1 MRLFTTIVM
10 DGTVFAAVL
19 FLISVGLTLVF
30 GVLRIL
36 NVAHGGLYAFGAFT
50 ATSLASWL
58 LGMGANP
65 YLSYLMLLL
74 APVIVGLI
82 AGPLIERVFLQRVYG
97 RAEAIQL
104 LLTFSIFLI
113 LDDLMKLIWGTKP
126 LFVSEPYT
134 LLGEFSLSGI
144 RYSWYQVLL
153 IVVAILFGGALVWA
167 VRGTRIG
174 KIVVSVI
181 NDREISQAIGINVN
195 RINMFSFT
203 LGAFCAALG
212 GALVAPTIAVAPGF
226 AVDATVLAFAFTLG
240 LLLLAFRRVVEPL
253 LMLAALVVTQAL
265 ASGQSISLDARLV
278 GMAAAGIALWRKA
291 PILVVIVV
299 AAAATALTRSFV

>member
-1 MRLFTTIVM
+1 MRTLTVILL
-10 DGTVFAAVL
+10 DGAVFGAVL

-36 NVAHGGLYAFGAFT
+36 NVSHGGLYAFGAYL
-50 ATSLASWL
+50 ATFLALRL
-58 LGMGANP
+58 LGIGGSP
-65 YLSYLMLLL
+65 YLTYAMLLVG
-74 APVIVGLI
+74 PVIVGLI

-134 LLGEFSLSGI
+134 LLGEFRIAGI
-144 RYSWYQVLL
+144 LYSWYQVLL
-153 IVVAILFGGALVWA
+153 IVVSVLFGGALVWA
-167 VRGTRIG
+167 VRGTRFG

-195 RINMFSFT
+195 RIYMVSFS
-203 LGAFCAALG
+203 LGAFSAALG
-212 GALVAPTIAVAPGF
+212 GALIAPTIAVVPGF
-226 AVDATVLAFAFTLG
+226 AVDATVLAFAVIAIGGMGSLEGAALGALIVG
-240 LLLLAFRRVVEPL
+240 LLR
-253 LMLAALVVTQAL
+253 AL
-265 ASGQSISLDARLV
+265 AVHLLPEAD
-278 GMAAAGIALWRKA
+278 
-291 PILVVIVV
+291 LVVIYLAMILVLVV
-299 AAAATALTRSFV
+299 RPQGLFGQVELRRI

>member
-1 MRLFTTIVM
+1 MRLLTTIVM

-50 ATSLASWL
+50 ATALVSWL
-58 LGMGANP
+58 LGTGANP
-65 YLSYLMLLL
+65 YLTYLMLPL
-74 APVIVGLI
+74 AAVIVGLI

-126 LFVSEPYT
+126 LFVSEAYT

-153 IVVAILFGGALVWA
+153 IVVAVLFGGILVWA

-174 KIVVSVI
+174 KIAVSVI

-195 RINMFSFT
+195 RVYVGSFT

-226 AVDATVLAFAFTLG
+226 AVDATVLAFAVIAIGGMGNLEGAALGALIVG
-240 LLLLAFRRVVEPL
+240 LLR
-253 LMLAALVVTQAL
+253 AL
-265 ASGQSISLDARLV
+265 AVHLLPEAD
-278 GMAAAGIALWRKA
+278 
-291 PILVVIVV
+291 LVVIYLAMILVLV
-299 AAAATALTRSFV
+299 IRPQGLFGQVELRRI

>member
-1 MRLFTTIVM
+1 MRLLTTILM
-10 DGTVFAAVL
+10 DGTVFAAIL

-36 NVAHGGLYAFGAFT
+36 NVAHGGLYAVGAFT
-50 ATSLASWL
+50 ATSLALAL
-58 LGMGANP
+58 LGIGANP
-65 YLSYLMLLL
+65 YLTYPVLLL
-74 APVIVGLI
+74 APVIVAVI

-126 LFVSEPYT
+126 MFVSDPYT

-195 RINMFSFT
+195 RINMVAFT
-203 LGAFCAALG
+203 VGAFCAALG
-212 GALVAPTIAVAPGF
+212 GALIAPTIAVAPGF
-226 AVDATVLAFAFTLG
+226 AVDATVLAFAVIAIGGMGNLEGAALGALIVG
-240 LLLLAFRRVVEPL
+240 LLRATAVHLLPEA
-253 LMLAALVVTQAL
+253 
-265 ASGQSISLDARLV
+265 D
-278 GMAAAGIALWRKA
+278 
-291 PILVVIVV
+291 LVVIYLAMIVV
-299 AAAATALTRSFV
+299 LVIRPQGLFGQVELRRI

>member
-1 MRLFTTIVM
+1 MRLLTTIAM
-10 DGTVFAAVL
+10 DGTVFAAIL

-50 ATSLASWL
+50 ATTLALRL
-58 LGMGANP
+58 LDLGANP
-65 YLSYLMLLL
+65 YLTYLMLLL
-74 APVIVGLI
+74 APVIVGVI

-113 LDDLMKLIWGTKP
+113 LDDLIKLIWGTKP
-126 LFVSEPYT
+126 LFVSAPYT

-144 RYSWYQVLL
+144 RYSWYQVVL
-153 IVVAILFGGALVWA
+153 IAVAILFGAALVWA

-174 KIVVSVI
+174 KIAVSVI

-195 RINMFSFT
+195 RVYMGSFT

-212 GALVAPTIAVAPGF
+212 GALIAPTIAVAPGF
-226 AVDATVLAFAFTLG
+226 AVDATVLAFAVIAIGGMGNLEGAALGALIVG
-240 LLLLAFRRVVEPL
+240 LLRATAVHLLPEA
-253 LMLAALVVTQAL
+253 
-265 ASGQSISLDARLV
+265 D
-278 GMAAAGIALWRKA
+278 
-291 PILVVIVV
+291 LVVIYLAMIVV
-299 AAAATALTRSFV
+299 LVIRPQGLFGQVELRRI